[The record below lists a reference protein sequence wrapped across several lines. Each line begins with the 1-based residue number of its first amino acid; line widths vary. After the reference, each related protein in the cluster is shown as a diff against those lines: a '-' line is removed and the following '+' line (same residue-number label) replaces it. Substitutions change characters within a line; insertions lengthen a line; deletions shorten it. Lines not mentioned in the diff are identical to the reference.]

1 MNLQLALILL
11 GVATFIGIVLFSLW
25 QKRGGSRVWLDRPRQ
40 WLQSNLQRIPWG
52 NIVSALR
59 PKELAQR
66 VRQKEPSLVSSGDLD
81 LAGDGRESGAQT
93 EPMPDGSPQDD
104 GSQKGAVGSAQALP
118 SEIGKQPLKIDYW
131 ARLPGPTPV
140 SRDAALSVFREHE
153 IDLQRPRALHGRTEP
168 GNVWVDLTTAPADEV
183 FTDLI
188 VSLQIADRDGAVSES
203 ELTRF
208 NNLTYYMSESLNRSL
223 QFDMTIEEALP
234 EAERLARFCQE
245 FDLLAVIHIEPPPG
259 RGFSGPEVTQ
269 ALDRAGMR
277 LGKDDMFHLYDPRT
291 GAGRFSLANRS
302 ESGSFSYDVLESGML
317 RGLVLFLN
325 VPTAPRPSQT
335 FSDLISVATYVS
347 TEIDGVLVDPQGKA
361 LADAQFDSIAR
372 QIRSLESSMKRYGID
387 PGSEEAKRLF

>member
-52 NIVSALR
+52 NIVTAVR

-302 ESGSFSYDVLESGML
+302 ESGSFSYDELESGML

>member
-11 GVATFIGIVLFSLW
+11 GVATLMGIVLFSLW
-25 QKRGGSRVWLDRPRQ
+25 QKRGGSRVWLDKPHR
-40 WLQSNLQRIPWG
+40 WLQSSLRRIPWG
-52 NIVSALR
+52 DMVAALR

-66 VRQKEPSLVSSGDLD
+66 VRQKEPSLVASGDLD
-81 LAGDGRESGAQT
+81 LAGDDRESRVQT
-93 EPMPDGSPQDD
+93 EPMVGGSPHDD
-104 GSQKGAVGSAQALP
+104 GPQKGAVGSAQALP

-131 ARLPGPTPV
+131 ARLPGTAPV
-140 SRDAALSVFREHE
+140 SRDAALAVFREHE

-168 GNVWVDLTTAPADEV
+168 GNLWLDLTTAPADEV
-183 FTDLI
+183 FADLI

-259 RGFSGPEVTQ
+259 RGFSGPEVTR

-291 GAGRFSLANRS
+291 GASRFSLANRS
-302 ESGSFSYDVLESGML
+302 ESGSFSYDELESGML

-372 QIRSLESSMKRYGID
+372 RIRSLESSMKRYGID

>member
-52 NIVSALR
+52 NIVTAVR

-188 VSLQIADRDGAVSES
+188 VSLQIADREGAVSES

-302 ESGSFSYDVLESGML
+302 ESGSFSYDELESGML

>member
-11 GVATFIGIVLFSLW
+11 GVATLIGIVLFSLW
-25 QKRGGSRVWLDRPRQ
+25 QKRGGSRVWFDRPRQ
-40 WLQSNLQRIPWG
+40 WLQRIPLG
-52 NIVSALR
+52 NIVSVLR

-66 VRQKEPSLVSSGDLD
+66 VRQKEPSLVSSSNLD
-81 LAGDGRESGAQT
+81 LAGDGRESRAQS
-93 EPMPDGSPQDD
+93 EPMVGGSPHDD
-104 GSQKGAVGSAQALP
+104 RLRKGAVGSAQALP

-131 ARLPGPTPV
+131 ARLPGTTPV
-140 SRDAALSVFREHE
+140 SRDAALAVFREHE
-153 IDLQRPRALHGRTEP
+153 IDLQRPRALHGRTES
-168 GNVWVDLTTAPADEV
+168 GNAWLDLTTAPADEV
-183 FTDLI
+183 FGDLI
-188 VSLQIADRDGAVSES
+188 VSLQIADRDGTVSES

-259 RGFSGPEVTQ
+259 RGFSGPEVVRT
-269 ALDRAGMR
+269 LERAGMR

-291 GAGRFSLANRS
+291 GASRFSLANRS
-302 ESGSFSYDVLESGML
+302 ESGGFSYDELESGMV

-325 VPTAPRPSQT
+325 VPTVPRPSQT
-335 FSDLISVATYVS
+335 FSDLISVANYVS
-347 TEIDGVLVDPQGKA
+347 SELDGVLVDPQRGM
-361 LADAQFDSIAR
+361 LAETQIDSISK

>member
-52 NIVSALR
+52 NIVTAVR

-188 VSLQIADRDGAVSES
+188 VSLQIADREGAVSES

-302 ESGSFSYDVLESGML
+302 ESGSFSYDELESGML

-361 LADAQFDSIAR
+361 LADAQFDTIAR